1 MILKKKEKLAIEGGT
16 PVFEEPI
23 VYGVSGPSAIGDEEI
38 NAVTEL
44 LRNQQL
50 FRHREFSET
59 GLMEKEAAEF
69 IGTKYALMVNS
80 GTSALI
86 CALIGVGIGPGDE
99 VIVPGY
105 TFIATASAVVAVGA
119 VPVIAEVDESLGL
132 SPRDVEKKITPYTKA
147 IIPVHMRGIPAR
159 LDELIQVAKQNRL
172 KVVEDCCQSVG
183 AEYKGRKVGTMG
195 DVGAWSL
202 NYFKTIS
209 AGEGGLVYTDDRN
222 IFERA
227 CLASDPGLPMWKT
240 ADHVEEWHNEP
251 FPRQTYRASEISAAV
266 ARVQLGKL
274 DQIITHQKNLKDAF
288 LSELDESR
296 NYIQQFVEDHKGDT
310 GVSASIILHDQEM
323 AIGYAHALQAE
334 GVDVATVYNDGFPD
348 RHIYSY
354 WDAILEKRSPH
365 PTGYPWKDP
374 AYKGKVE
381 YSKDMC
387 PQTLDILGR
396 TLRFDF
402 HMNMSK
408 EQASLIGTALN
419 KVDYALGG

>member
-59 GLMEKEAAEF
+59 CLMEKEAAEF

-209 AGEGGLVYTDDRN
+209 AGEGGLVYTDDRD

>member
-1 MILKKKEKLAIEGGT
+1 M
-16 PVFEEPI
+16 
-23 VYGVSGPSAIGDEEI
+23 
-38 NAVTEL
+38 
-44 LRNQQL
+44 
-50 FRHREFSET
+50 
-59 GLMEKEAAEF
+59 
-69 IGTKYALMVNS
+69 
-80 GTSALI
+80 
-86 CALIGVGIGPGDE
+86 
-99 VIVPGY
+99 
-105 TFIATASAVVAVGA
+105 
-119 VPVIAEVDESLGL
+119 
-132 SPRDVEKKITPYTKA
+132 
-147 IIPVHMRGIPAR
+147 
-159 LDELIQVAKQNRL
+159 
-172 KVVEDCCQSVG
+172 
-183 AEYKGRKVGTMG
+183 
-195 DVGAWSL
+195 
-202 NYFKTIS
+202 
-209 AGEGGLVYTDDRN
+209 
-222 IFERA
+222 
-227 CLASDPGLPMWKT
+227 
-240 ADHVEEWHNEP
+240 
-251 FPRQTYRASEISAAV
+251 